1 MKNNEIKVYT
11 LYKSLN
17 FGAYLQA
24 FALQHILKENGYSP
38 SFIEVNPFSNK
49 EIKKYIIRKDIRKIF
64 INYLQYKK
72 FKSCWKHVK
81 INNNDVEYAK
91 ACVVGSDEI
100 WNIKNKSFFHAP
112 EYFGYNINNNN
123 IISYAPSCN
132 LTTSK
137 DLISFDASI
146 KFEKFSKISV
156 RDNHTFYLVKEISG
170 VAPTIVLDPTLLIK
184 DFKNFESNIYV
195 NHKYILIYGYKFA
208 KHEIEKILNF
218 AKKMNYK
225 LYSIGMPQMWC
236 DRQITATPFEF
247 LSFVKNADYIIT
259 ETFHGTIFSII
270 YNKNFVSFVNGK
282 SKLEDLLLK
291 FNLMERDEN
300 NTNEIK
306 IILKKKINYKEVNKI
321 LEKEREKSIKWL
333 IDAIEKK

>member
-24 FALQHILKENGYSP
+24 FALQHILKENKYTP
-38 SFIEVNPFSNK
+38 SIIEVNPFSNK

-123 IISYAPSCN
+123 TCICNILRCGIILVYIIISFYIANSICFIIR
-132 LTTSK
+132 K
-137 DLISFDASI
+137 YFRLII
-146 KFEKFSKISV
+146 
-156 RDNHTFYLVKEISG
+156 Y
-170 VAPTIVLDPTLLIK
+170 LIK
-184 DFKNFESNIYV
+184 Y
-195 NHKYILIYGYKFA
+195 
-208 KHEIEKILNF
+208 
-218 AKKMNYK
+218 
-225 LYSIGMPQMWC
+225 
-236 DRQITATPFEF
+236 
-247 LSFVKNADYIIT
+247 
-259 ETFHGTIFSII
+259 
-270 YNKNFVSFVNGK
+270 
-282 SKLEDLLLK
+282 
-291 FNLMERDEN
+291 
-300 NTNEIK
+300 
-306 IILKKKINYKEVNKI
+306 IILKINN
-321 LEKEREKSIKWL
+321 
-333 IDAIEKK
+333 